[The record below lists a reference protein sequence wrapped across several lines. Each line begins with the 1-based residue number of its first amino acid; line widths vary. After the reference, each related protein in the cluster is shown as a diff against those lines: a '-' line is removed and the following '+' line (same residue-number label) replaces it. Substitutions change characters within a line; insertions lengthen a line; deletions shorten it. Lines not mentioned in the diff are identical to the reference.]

1 MSPLTRE
8 SCIYVENISL
18 LLDTVFCSRGNNMLA
33 FLKED
38 GEKKTFI
45 KEIIYKGYATS
56 VAINSDDVRIIILK
70 HKYMC

>member
-1 MSPLTRE
+1 
-8 SCIYVENISL
+8 
-18 LLDTVFCSRGNNMLA
+18 MLA